1 MQGFTITTVV
11 WLKPKE
17 QRKQKN
23 YNMYGGC
30 MEIPIPFVGFPFKKK
45 PNYYVYYKQQT
56 SANLISIGFTMESS
70 YSWEIS
76 STDALPN

>member
-1 MQGFTITTVV
+1 
-11 WLKPKE
+11 
-17 QRKQKN
+17 
-23 YNMYGGC
+23 

-56 SANLISIGFTMESS
+56 YATLISTGFMMESS

>member
-1 MQGFTITTVV
+1 
-11 WLKPKE
+11 
-17 QRKQKN
+17 
-23 YNMYGGC
+23 

-56 SANLISIGFTMESS
+56 SAHLISIGLIMESS

>member
-1 MQGFTITTVV
+1 
-11 WLKPKE
+11 
-17 QRKQKN
+17 
-23 YNMYGGC
+23 

-45 PNYYVYYKQQT
+45 PNYYGYYKQQT
-56 SANLISIGFTMESS
+56 YANLISTGFMMESS

>member
-1 MQGFTITTVV
+1 
-11 WLKPKE
+11 
-17 QRKQKN
+17 
-23 YNMYGGC
+23 

-56 SANLISIGFTMESS
+56 SAHLISTGFMMESSYSLESS